1 MNKRGNKAILLA
13 VSICALI
20 SACSSDEEKAAKK
33 AEAETKAA
41 RIAAEKVFKEANYPP
56 LTPVDYTDREAAVA
70 PRDGEIMYVIDEL
83 PPALPAEPS
92 AAMAPATQEAPAA
105 HPLYREL
112 CAPAIVNDPF
122 TYATRC
128 IGHKVSG
135 VARVMSSYPRTGT
148 KIAVGSDVYV
158 LKLKSPQDVPRFVF
172 NDTVTVQGI
181 IAPPERGS
189 STTYLKD
196 VTLNIVPP
204 AGTAGQLHA
213 AKALR
218 LGAICLDLNDR
229 TPREDFEN
237 YFSNGAFLTKASLHR
252 TQPHTGMVEVETDH
266 QPQRCLIENNKIK
279 FAQIASQ
286 GVVDSKGEPVW
297 KDRALEDAKIAT
309 LVKKNKEEA
318 ARQKQQ
324 KIDAYK
330 TLTEKEKAE
339 RMTAAIA
346 VSAEA
351 IAEAIPGDF
360 SAQGYL
366 EMCNVAMATG
376 LRVFKEQGTVRDW
389 ENAART
395 CSGYASKICNPD
407 RRTRGCKAYWDDAF
421 PAVST
426 MIDAR

>member
-1 MNKRGNKAILLA
+1 MLHQFIPFRPTPRLHTYNSMNKRGNKAILLT

-33 AEAETKAA
+33 AEA
-41 RIAAEKVFKEANYPP
+41 VFKEANYAP
-56 LTPVDYTDREAAVA
+56 LTPVDYSDRQAALA
-70 PRDGEIMYVIDEL
+70 PRDGEIMYVLDEPATA
-83 PPALPAEPS
+83 PPAAN
-92 AAMAPATQEAPAA
+92 
-105 HPLYREL
+105 PLYREL
-112 CAPAIVNDPF
+112 CAPAVTNDPF

-135 VARVMSSYPRTGT
+135 VARVLSSYPRAGT
-148 KIAVGSDVYV
+148 KIAAGSDVYMV
-158 LKLKSPQDVPRFVF
+158 KLKSPQDVTRFVF
-172 NDTVTVQGI
+172 NDTVAVEGT
-181 IAPPERGS
+181 IAPPEPGS
-189 STTYLKD
+189 STAHLTD
-196 VTLNIVPP
+196 VSLRIMPP
-204 AGTAGQLHA
+204 AGTPEQVHA

-218 LGAICLDLNDR
+218 LGAICLDLNNR
-229 TPREDFEN
+229 TVREDFET
-237 YFSNGAFLTKASLHR
+237 YFANGSFLTRAALHA
-252 TQPHTGMVEVETDH
+252 TQAHTGMVEVETDH

-286 GVVDSKGEPVW
+286 GAVDSKGEPVW

-309 LVKKNKEEA
+309 LVKKDEEES

-330 TLTEKEKAE
+330 TLSEKGKAE
-339 RMTAAIA
+339 RMTAAITA
-346 VSAEA
+346 SAEA
-351 IAEAIPGDF
+351 IAEAIPGDI

-376 LRVFKEQGTVRDW
+376 LRVFKEQGSARDW

-395 CSGYASKICNPD
+395 CSGYASKVCNPD
-407 RRTRGCKAYWDDAF
+407 RRTRGCKAYWDNAF